1 MLIDLKRGEVTHEHV
16 GQTNLYLNYFKKE
29 VNMDGDNEPI
39 GIVLGAAKDHILVE
53 YAVES
58 ISNQLFISKYQ
69 LYLPDKKQ
77 LEKELN
83 KLLTPF

>member
-1 MLIDLKRGEVTHEHV
+1 
-16 GQTNLYLNYFKKE
+16 
-29 VNMDGDNEPI
+29 MDGDNEPI